1 MFSSQ
6 TYKQRRD
13 TLRGMLSGGV
23 ALFVGSVD
31 APANALSN
39 TYRYRQNS
47 NFLYYFGLD
56 MPDLVAVVD
65 VDSGED
71 IIFGNDLTISDLIWT
86 GPQPTIAELA
96 ARVGVT
102 ITKPL
107 SELPEYIAR
116 AQAQGRKI
124 HATQP
129 YRAETAATLI
139 ALNVTEGIPSEEL
152 VRASV
157 AMRSIK
163 SAEEIAE
170 MELACDIGY
179 KMHMKAFEMC
189 REGENERRIVGAIE
203 GIALQEGWGV
213 SFLSIVSQHGETL
226 HNRNCDGTLQNG
238 RLLLVDAGAEALS
251 NYTSDFTRTMPVS
264 GKFTQKQK
272 DVYNIVLAANN
283 HVFDI
288 SKPGLPYRDAHL
300 AATRIIL
307 DGMKQ
312 LGAVRGNVDDA
323 LQAGAAYLFM
333 PHGLG
338 HMMGLDD
345 HDMDELGEKYVGY
358 DDEIQ
363 RSEHPS
369 CKACRMARRLQ
380 PGMVVSVEPGIYF
393 IPALIDKWRAEGICK
408 EFINFDV
415 LDGYKD
421 FGGIRLED
429 DMLITPEGNRML
441 GTRLPITVDEVEAV
455 MKR

>member
-1 MFSSQ
+1 MFSPN
-6 TYKQRRD
+6 TYIQRRN
-13 TLRGMLSGGV
+13 TLRTMLSGGI

-39 TYRYRQNS
+39 TFRFRQNS

-56 MPDLVAVVD
+56 MPDLVAAVD
-65 VDSGED
+65 VESGED
-71 IIFGNDLTISDLIWT
+71 IIFGNDLTIADLIWT

-107 SELPEYIAR
+107 SELPEYITK
-116 AQAQGRKI
+116 AQSLGRKI
-124 HATQP
+124 HVTKP
-129 YRAETAATLI
+129 YRAETVATLL
-139 ALNVTEGIPSEEL
+139 ALNITEFPSEEL

-226 HNRNCDGTLQNG
+226 HNRNCDGVLENG
-238 RLLLVDAGAEALS
+238 RLLLVDAGAETLS

-264 GKFTQKQK
+264 GTFTAKQK
-272 DVYNIVLAANN
+272 DVYNVVLAANN

-300 AATRIIL
+300 AATRTIL
-307 DGMKQ
+307 EGMKSI
-312 LGAVRGNVDDA
+312 GAVKGNVDDA

-345 HDMDELGEKYVGY
+345 HDMDEMGEMYVGY
-358 DDEIQ
+358 DAEIQ

-393 IPALIDKWRAEGICK
+393 IPALIDKWRAEGTCK
-408 EFINFDV
+408 EFINFD
-415 LDGYKD
+415 LLEGYKD

-429 DMLITPEGNRML
+429 DMLVTETGNRML
-441 GTRLPITVDEVEAV
+441 GTRLPITVEEVEAALR
-455 MKR
+455 K